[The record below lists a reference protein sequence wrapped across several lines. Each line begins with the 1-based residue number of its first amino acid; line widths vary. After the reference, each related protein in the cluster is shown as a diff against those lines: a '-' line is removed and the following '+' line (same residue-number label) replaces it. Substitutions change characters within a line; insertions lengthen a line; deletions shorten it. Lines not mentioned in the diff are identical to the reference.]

1 MRRYQV
7 GGWCDWVIGKGPL
20 YIGKSGHL
28 VSFCRSLTHRLCKTD
43 LLSSL
48 YKYEWRL
55 RNTISSTALMTFSSS
70 PCHLQ
75 GQPSL
80 PGSRHGRHKKVWQ
93 TKLLGKKFTWG
104 LSLNS
109 RLVIFIHSKK
119 MLNGYLILQLVRLH
133 SKVTK
138 KVIFS
143 TCTSL
148 TCPSVYHLSFNN
160 YFQGKHKTQLFFK

>member
-48 YKYEWRL
+48 YKYEWSS
-55 RNTISSTALMTFSSS
+55 RNAISSTALMTLSSS

-80 PGSRHGRHKKVWQ
+80 PGKTRKPPWQ
-93 TKLLGKKFTWG
+93 TQKSVTDKTTRKKIYVTVEVKLPSSYLHTFQ
-104 LSLNS
+104 
-109 RLVIFIHSKK
+109 K
-119 MLNGYLILQLVRLH
+119 MLNSYLILQLVRLH

-143 TCTSL
+143 TYLSIT
-148 TCPSVYHLSFNN
+148 LSFIM
-160 YFQGKHKTQLFFK
+160 KQLFSRKT